1 MISYQLD
8 HSTHGSLQ
16 QAQAAG
22 AVHGEGAENKGQ
34 KAKHVS
40 HWLGTQEGSAQD
52 QRYTPRFAESA
63 LVASG
68 SVEGSSGCDG
78 GRAKGYKSCR
88 LVSAVDTDRALIRL
102 RI

>member
-1 MISYQLD
+1 MSYQLD

-22 AVHGEGAENKGQ
+22 VVHGEGAENKGQ

-52 QRYTPRFAESA
+52 QMYTPKFSESA
-63 LVASG
+63 LVVSG
-68 SVEGSSGCDG
+68 SVGGSSGCDG
-78 GRAKGYKSCR
+78 RREKGTR
-88 LVSAVDTDRALIRL
+88 VVDLYSQLIRIE
-102 RI
+102 R